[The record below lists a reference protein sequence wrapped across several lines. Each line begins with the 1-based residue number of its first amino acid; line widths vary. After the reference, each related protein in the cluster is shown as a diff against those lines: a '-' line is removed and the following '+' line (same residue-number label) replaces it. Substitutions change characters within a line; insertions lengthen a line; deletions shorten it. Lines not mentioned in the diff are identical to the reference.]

1 MINSAINSVS
11 LSSLAASKP
20 ANLPSSLDRSH
31 GVGAKGGETDVEKAK
46 DLKKAFSQFVGETF
60 YGEMFKAMRQSTGKP
75 EYFHGGMAEEQF
87 QSRLDMQRAQDLA
100 GSENNAFAEGMF
112 AKQFPDEAKLIE
124 EAKPSQV
131 GGLKAGLADLGAL
144 RRR

>member
-1 MINSAINSVS
+1 MLNSVS
-11 LSSLAASKP
+11 LASLRSSTPAA
-20 ANLPSSLDRSH
+20 LPSRLANA
-31 GVGAKGGETDVEKAK
+31 GGAGDDSVEKAR

-60 YGEMFKAMRQSTGKP
+60 YGEMLKAMRQSAGEP
-75 EYFHGGMAEEQF
+75 AYFHGGMAEEQF

-112 AKQFPDEAKLIE
+112 AQQFPDEARLL
-124 EAKPSQV
+124 EANQPQ
-131 GGLKAGLADLGAL
+131 AGLADLGAL